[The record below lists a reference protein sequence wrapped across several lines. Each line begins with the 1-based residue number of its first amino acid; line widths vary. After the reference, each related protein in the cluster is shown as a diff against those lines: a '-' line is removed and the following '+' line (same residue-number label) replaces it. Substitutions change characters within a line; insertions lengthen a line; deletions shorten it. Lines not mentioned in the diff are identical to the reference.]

1 MSKKIDVGQYFK
13 KRYETECH
21 SIKEKENQGIYIDN
35 MALDLLEERGFDRKQ
50 KGTIYLSDIVAT
62 LYHER
67 EAYQEDDPF
76 VLYNFDNPNNNHYD
90 WVNEYYEC
98 GRIHLLEEIDKS
110 IASSYLFDKKKNEII
125 YEVANDIISQYD
137 RPGKKLI
144 RK

>member
-76 VLYNFDNPNNNHYD
+76 VLYDFDNPNNTHYD

-110 IASSYLFDKKKNEII
+110 IASSYLFDKKRMKSFMKLPMILLVNMTDREKN
-125 YEVANDIISQYD
+125 
-137 RPGKKLI
+137 
-144 RK
+144 